1 MFWRGIAFLMFL
13 FDSSSSRPAIMIGFL
28 SSSLDMQSHNNLDYG
43 SFLPTSPLTTI
54 TPIAFPCQKGK
65 KQKLEKST
73 PMNAFW
79 QLHDRPSSHWT
90 SSIDQHGRR
99 GENTQKPVLSSY
111 TYAQKMFWVIVS
123 VIIIHTCT
131 HADGGQPKSK
141 AHRPPTQTEKRGNG
155 HSHNHRVGFLLSMF
169 WVASI
174 KFIVRM
180 GIVVSSVVILLL
192 FFSFLSSLCGRLVVA
207 YSIMHAT

>member
-123 VIIIHTCT
+123 VIIIHTL
-131 HADGGQPKSK
+131 HMQMEGSPKAK
-141 AHRPPTQTEKRGNG
+141 PIDHPPKQKREEMVTVTTTE
-155 HSHNHRVGFLLSMF
+155 
-169 WVASI
+169 WD
-174 KFIVRM
+174 
-180 GIVVSSVVILLL
+180 
-192 FFSFLSSLCGRLVVA
+192 FSLACFGWPALNS
-207 YSIMHAT
+207 